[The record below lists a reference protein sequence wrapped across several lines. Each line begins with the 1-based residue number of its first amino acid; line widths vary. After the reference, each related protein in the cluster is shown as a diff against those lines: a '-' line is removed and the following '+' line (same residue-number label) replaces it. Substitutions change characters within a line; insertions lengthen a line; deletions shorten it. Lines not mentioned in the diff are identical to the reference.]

1 MTKFFLQMFVV
12 FNMIT
17 DYFLVEKRG
26 TLEHAIKYVCK
37 NILYFY
43 CQESIRFGI
52 YQVAYI

>member
-1 MTKFFLQMFVV
+1 MFVI